1 MPGSNQHLQSS
12 EVFWRMRDKMFL
24 FWRNIRVA
32 DNVGKNKFLKCEK
45 KANIVKAY
53 KHCEK
58 K

>member
-1 MPGSNQHLQSS
+1 
-12 EVFWRMRDKMFL
+12 MFL

-45 KANIVKAY
+45 KADIVKAY

-58 K
+58 KMTFGFLRRV